1 MQFEFYVLNYDFNR
15 RKVYMYNIFNN
26 ISVQEWT
33 EKAVKKYLRSPKK
46 FTYKPFNPNEEEYD
60 MFIGFSYN
68 GKGWNYSLRSTKVD
82 CSQIAMKYGGGG
94 HKGAS
99 GFNADKLLF

>member
-1 MQFEFYVLNYDFNR
+1 MDS
-15 RKVYMYNIFNN
+15 INN
-26 ISVQEWT
+26 IVFEGYKCFAMNLAMISSDHFKSV
-33 EKAVKKYLRSPKK
+33 
-46 FTYKPFNPNEEEYD
+46 NEEEYD

-68 GKGWNYSLRSTKVD
+68 GKSWNYSLRSTKVD

-99 GFNADKLLF
+99 GFSTDELIFRNN